1 MFKRPQGM
9 WDDGWRRVKKGRLGH
24 MIRGRCRSQ
33 IMWGLAGHGYNL
45 DSIPEV
51 STGRYKARYLFGQI

>member
-1 MFKRPQGM
+1 M
-9 WDDGWRRVKKGRLGH
+9 WDGWRRVKKGRLGH